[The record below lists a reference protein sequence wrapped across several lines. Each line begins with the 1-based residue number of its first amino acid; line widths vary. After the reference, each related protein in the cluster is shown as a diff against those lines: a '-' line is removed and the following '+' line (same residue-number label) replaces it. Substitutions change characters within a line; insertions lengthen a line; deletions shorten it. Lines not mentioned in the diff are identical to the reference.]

1 MKKREINSLCFCDKR
16 KKREINSSSFWNKSK
31 KRGQIGIEYMIIV
44 GFVTF
49 AVISILTMAVFYS
62 DQIKDKIKTNQ
73 AENFAIQLINSAES
87 VFFAGE
93 PSKVTVNLYLP
104 EGIDSVQIDST
115 SNYVIITQQV
125 SSGENKNAYKSRVPI
140 QGTISAT
147 QGIRRLTLEAFDDYL
162 LIS

>member
-1 MKKREINSLCFCDKR
+1 M
-16 KKREINSSSFWNKSK
+16 K

-49 AVISILTMAVFYS
+49 AVISILTLAVFYS
-62 DQIKDKIKTNQ
+62 DQIRDKIKVNQ

-93 PSKVTVNLYLP
+93 PSKVTVYLYLP
-104 EGIDSVQIDST
+104 EGVDNVEVS
-115 SNYVIITQQV
+115 SNYLIITQQV
-125 SSGENKNAYKSRVPI
+125 SSGENKRAYKSRVPI
-140 QGTISAT
+140 QGTIST
-147 QGIRRLTLEAFDDYL
+147 NQGTKKLILEAFDDYL